1 MILNVFICIS
11 YEEKIFFPL
20 KSNDKKKCY
29 RILTRKIYD
38 EILTFIKILQM
49 VRITDFFPER

>member
-49 VRITDFFPER
+49 VRITDFFP